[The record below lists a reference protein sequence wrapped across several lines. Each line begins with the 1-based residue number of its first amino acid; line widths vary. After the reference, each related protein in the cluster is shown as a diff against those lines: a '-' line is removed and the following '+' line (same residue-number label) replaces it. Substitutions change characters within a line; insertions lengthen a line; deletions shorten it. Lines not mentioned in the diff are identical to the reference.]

1 MNVREYQKRDCEQFY
16 SSMLP
21 HFHSE
26 KFKIFHH
33 SQQLFIHSWMKAVQQ
48 QRRHIYLLLL
58 YLRAIEYAV
67 GYRKLKGNALKAV
80 IFLDPLRLCC
90 LLLHCISR
98 T

>member
-1 MNVREYQKRDCEQFY
+1 MN
-16 SSMLP
+16 SSTLASMLP

-67 GYRKLKGNALKAV
+67 GYRKLKGNALKQAFFSP
-80 IFLDPLRLCC
+80 IFAKLKAN
-90 LLLHCISR
+90 
-98 T
+98 